1 MEPTV
6 LLIEPNTDVSL
17 PLDSSFQEA
26 IKLIEEEQQETYSC
40 RIIIQDEN
48 DFGITIPAQVEEQ
61 NKITFVLPEQLCI
74 FNPEK
79 NYLLKAEIVFDTQ
92 LLTPIITPCKIDLKD
107 LLEAQEGQEEQE
119 DEEENEPSI
128 EPLFETKDHIIN
140 DLLDENIEA
149 ALDIIAPK
157 PIMEQKKTKVDDL
170 VKTLDQEFVKGVLF
184 AQKQKE
190 QTPVPVKIPESVKLS
205 PEQMELKTKMKSL
218 LKGMLD

>member
-1 MEPTV
+1 MEPIV

-17 PLDSSFQEA
+17 PLESSFQEA

-40 RIIIQDEN
+40 RIVIQDEN

-107 LLEAQEGQEEQE
+107 LLEAEEEQDEQE

-140 DLLDENIEA
+140 DLLDDNIEA

-184 AQKQKE
+184 AQTQKE

-205 PEQMELKTKMKSL
+205 PEKMELKTKMKSL

>member
-1 MEPTV
+1 MEPIV

-40 RIIIQDEN
+40 RIVIQDEN

-61 NKITFVLPEQLCI
+61 NKIIFVLPEQLCI

-128 EPLFETKDHIIN
+128 EPLFETKDHMIN

>member
-1 MEPTV
+1 MEPIV

-17 PLDSSFQEA
+17 PLESSFQEA

-40 RIIIQDEN
+40 RIVIQDEN

-140 DLLDENIEA
+140 DLLDDNIEA

>member
-1 MEPTV
+1 MEPIV

-17 PLDSSFQEA
+17 PLESSFQEA

-40 RIIIQDEN
+40 RIVIQDEN

>member
-17 PLDSSFQEA
+17 PLESSFQEA

-40 RIIIQDEN
+40 RIVIQDEN

-140 DLLDENIEA
+140 DLLDDNIEA

-157 PIMEQKKTKVDDL
+157 PIVEQKKTKVDDL

-184 AQKQKE
+184 AQTQKE

>member
-17 PLDSSFQEA
+17 PLESSFQEA

-48 DFGITIPAQVEEQ
+48 DFGIIIPAQVEEQ
-61 NKITFVLPEQLCI
+61 DKIVFTLPEQLCI

-79 NYLLKAEIVFDTQ
+79 TYLLKAEIVFDTQ
-92 LLTPIITPCKIDLKD
+92 LLTPVITPCKIYLKD
-107 LLEAQEGQEEQE
+107 LLEAGEEQE
-119 DEEENEPSI
+119 DEEEIESPI
-128 EPLFETKDHIIN
+128 EPLFETKDHLIN
-140 DLLDENIEA
+140 DLLDDNIEA

-157 PIMEQKKTKVDDL
+157 PIKEQKKTKVDDL

-184 AQKQKE
+184 AQTQKE
-190 QTPVPVKIPESVKLS
+190 QAPVPVKVPEPVKLTS
-205 PEQMELKTKMKSL
+205 EQLELKTRMKSL

>member
-6 LLIEPNTDVSL
+6 LLIEPNTNVSL
-17 PLDSSFQEA
+17 SLESSFQEA

-61 NKITFVLPEQLCI
+61 NKIIFVLPEQLCI

-79 NYLLKAEIVFDTQ
+79 KYLLKAEIVFDTQ
-92 LLTPIITPCKIDLKD
+92 LLTPFITPCKIDLKD
-107 LLEAQEGQEEQE
+107 LLGSEEEYEGQE
-119 DEEENEPSI
+119 DEEELQPPV
-128 EPLFETKDHIIN
+128 EPLFQTKGHVIDDQI
-140 DLLDENIEA
+140 DDNIEA
-149 ALDIIAPK
+149 ALDIIAPQ
-157 PIMEQKKTKVDDL
+157 PIVEQKKTKVDDL

-184 AQKQKE
+184 SQPQKE
-190 QTPVPVKIPESVKLS
+190 KAPVPVKVQEPVKLTT
-205 PEQMELKTKMKSL
+205 EQLELKTRMKSL